1 MKLVGDIGGTKV
13 LLALVDDAG
22 RIVHKRRLASADFS
36 SFDALLDTYLRAVSA
51 SIDGGC
57 LAVAGPVADDGR
69 MAKITNLPWVIDAAK
84 LEKDFGL
91 GRLTLI
97 NDFAGVA
104 LGVTAL
110 APPQLITL
118 QAGEPRADG
127 VKLVIGAGTGLG
139 MAVLVPAGDDWRV
152 LPSEGGHVGYAPQDA
167 TQAQIWQALLEEHGR
182 VTAERVISGPGLAAI
197 HRILTGEAADPA
209 EISARALGKNAAALR
224 SVEVFFDCYGAFAG
238 DMALALLAT
247 GGVFLAGGVTQ
258 KLLPLLHDG
267 AFLAAFNAKAE
278 HTDLARQ
285 MPVHVVTEPE
295 IGLLGAA
302 ASINRNMRSV

>member
-1 MKLVGDIGGTKV
+1 MKLIGDIGGTKV

-22 RIVHKRRLASADFS
+22 AIIQKRRLASADFS
-36 SFDALLDTYLRAVSA
+36 SFDALLDAYLREVSA
-51 SIDGGC
+51 PVTGGC

-69 MAKITNLPWVIDAAK
+69 LAKITNLPWVIDAAR

-110 APPQLITL
+110 APEHLVTL
-118 QAGEPRADG
+118 QAGEPRVG
-127 VKLVIGAGTGLG
+127 GIRLVLGAGTGLG
-139 MAVLVPAGDDWRV
+139 MAMLVGDQVLS
-152 LPSEGGHVGYAPQDA
+152 SEGGHVGFAPADE
-167 TQAQIWQALLEEHGR
+167 TQLRIWTALHAAHGR
-182 VTAERVISGPGLAAI
+182 VTVERVISGPGLAAI
-197 HRILTGEAADPA
+197 HGILSGEYIDPA
-209 EISARALGKNAAALR
+209 DISARALGKDAVALR
-224 SVEVFFDCYGAFAG
+224 SVDVFTGSYGAFAG
-238 DMALALLAT
+238 DMALALLTT

-258 KLLPLLHDG
+258 KLLPLLQNG
-267 AFLAAFNAKAE
+267 TFLAAFNAKAE
-278 HTDLARQ
+278 HADLARR

-302 ASINRNMRSV
+302 VSINRNMRSV